1 MKIFFNFIVETND
14 CNQLSNEGLRNYIE
28 QKIKNTLVLSEEK
41 ESKGIENVTVVPY
54 RTIWFNNK
62 IIPKKGESIIVLG
75 RDYWSREFVSFD
87 KNKDYINPNSIWTL
101 MPNEDKFKKILK
113 EGY

>member
-41 ESKGIENVTVVPY
+41 ESKGIENITVVLY
-54 RTIWFNNK
+54 RTI
-62 IIPKKGESIIVLG
+62 
-75 RDYWSREFVSFD
+75 
-87 KNKDYINPNSIWTL
+87 
-101 MPNEDKFKKILK
+101 
-113 EGY
+113 